1 MPEMAFLVRR
11 LAGAVFVIFGAI
23 TLVFLVLYWL
33 PGNPAAMVA
42 GDGASNATI
51 ADVQAQLGT
60 GRPLLVQ
67 YGSYLWSLAHGNLG
81 TSFATG
87 EPVSSRIWAQL
98 PPSLELTFCSAV
110 LVVFLGVTLGV
121 LSAVYQDRWLD
132 RTIQSGVMFL
142 TSMPD
147 FWLGVLLILVFSVK
161 FHLLP
166 AMGSG
171 SFRQLILPVAC
182 LGLKFGGY
190 LERMVRGSVTDVLH
204 DPFVTTLRGKG
215 LREFSILF
223 RHVLRNA
230 LIPVIT
236 LFGVLVGQL
245 ISGVVVI
252 ETVFAR
258 QGLGRLVVDALG
270 TKDIPVLQGVV
281 LFASAFY
288 VLFNLL
294 IDLSYVWIDRR
305 ARL

>member
-1 MPEMAFLVRR
+1 MAFLLRR
-11 LAGAVFVIFGAI
+11 LAGAVFVIFGAM

-42 GDGASNATI
+42 GDGASTATI
-51 ADVQAQLGT
+51 EDVQAQLGT
-60 GRPLLVQ
+60 GRPLPVQ
-67 YGSYLWSLAHGNLG
+67 YGSYLWNLAHGNLG

-87 EPVSSRIWAQL
+87 EPVSTRIWAQL
-98 PPSLELTFCSAV
+98 PPSLELTFCSAL
-110 LVVFLGVTLGV
+110 LVVVLGVMLGV
-121 LSAVYQDRWLD
+121 LAAVHQDRWLD
-132 RTIQSGVMFL
+132 RTIQSIVMFL

-147 FWLGVLLILVFSVK
+147 FWLGILLVLLFSVK
-161 FHLLP
+161 LHLLP

-171 SFRQLILPVAC
+171 NFRQLILPVAC

-190 LERMVRGSVTDVLH
+190 MERMVRGSVAEVLN

-230 LIPVIT
+230 LIPVVT
-236 LFGVLVGQL
+236 MFGVLFGQL

-305 ARL
+305 ARV

>member
-1 MPEMAFLVRR
+1 
-11 LAGAVFVIFGAI
+11 
-23 TLVFLVLYWL
+23 LVFLVLYWL

-60 GRPLLVQ
+60 GRPLRVQ
-67 YGSYLWSLAHGNLG
+67 FGSYLWNLAHGNLG

-98 PPSLELTFCSAV
+98 PPSLELTFCSAL

-132 RTIQSGVMFL
+132 RTIQAGVMFL

-147 FWLGVLLILVFSVK
+147 FWLGILLILVFSVK

-166 AMGSG
+166 AMGGG

-270 TKDIPVLQGVV
+270 SKDIPVLQGVV

>member
-1 MPEMAFLVRR
+1 MAFLIRR
-11 LAGAVFVIFGAI
+11 LAAAVFVIFGAI

-67 YGSYLWSLAHGNLG
+67 YGSYLWNLAHGNLG

-87 EPVSSRIWAQL
+87 EPVSTRIWAQL
-98 PPSLELTFCSAV
+98 PPSLELTFCSAI

-121 LSAVYQDRWLD
+121 ISAVQQNRWLD
-132 RTIQSGVMFL
+132 RTIQSGVMFV

-147 FWLGVLLILVFSVK
+147 FWLGILLILLFTVK

-171 SFRQLILPVAC
+171 NSRQLILPVAC

-230 LIPVIT
+230 LIPVVT
-236 LFGVLVGQL
+236 MFGVLFGQL

-252 ETVFAR
+252 EVVFAR
-258 QGLGRLVVDALG
+258 QGLGRLIVDALG
-270 TKDIPVLQGVV
+270 VKDIPVLQGVV

-305 ARL
+305 TRV

>member
-1 MPEMAFLVRR
+1 MAFLIRR
-11 LAGAVFVIFGAI
+11 LAAAVFVIFGAM

-67 YGSYLWSLAHGNLG
+67 YGSYLWNLAHGNLG

-87 EPVSSRIWAQL
+87 EPVSTRIWAQL
-98 PPSLELTFCSAV
+98 PPSLELTFCSAI

-121 LSAVYQDRWLD
+121 ISAVQQNRWLD
-132 RTIQSGVMFL
+132 RTIQSGVMFV

-147 FWLGVLLILVFSVK
+147 FWLGILLILLFTVK

-171 SFRQLILPVAC
+171 NSRQLILPVAC

-230 LIPVIT
+230 LIPVVT
-236 LFGVLVGQL
+236 MFGVLFGQL

-252 ETVFAR
+252 EVVFAR
-258 QGLGRLVVDALG
+258 QGLGRLIVDALG
-270 TKDIPVLQGVV
+270 VKDIPVLQGVV

-305 ARL
+305 TRV

>member
-1 MPEMAFLVRR
+1 MAFLIRR
-11 LAGAVFVIFGAI
+11 LAAAVFVIFGAM

-67 YGSYLWSLAHGNLG
+67 YGSYLWNLAHGNLG

-98 PPSLELTFCSAV
+98 PPSLELTFFSAL
-110 LVVFLGVTLGV
+110 LVVFLGLTLGV
-121 LSAVYQDRWLD
+121 LSAVHQDRWLD
-132 RTIQSGVMFL
+132 RTIQSGVMFV

-147 FWLGVLLILVFSVK
+147 FWLGILLILLFSVK

-171 SFRQLILPVAC
+171 NSRQLILPVAC

-230 LIPVIT
+230 LIPVVT
-236 LFGVLVGQL
+236 MFGVLFGQL

-252 ETVFAR
+252 EVVFAR
-258 QGLGRLVVDALG
+258 QGLGRLIVDALG
-270 TKDIPVLQGVV
+270 VKDIPVLQGVV

-305 ARL
+305 TRV